1 MKKLIFSSII
11 AVTFLCTLFL
21 QSEAYA
27 NVFAHNIR
35 VTQPGSNAPFDGR
48 FDDGSGAAIR
58 FTLADRADSIWINIY
73 NGSTLVRTIVD
84 TGYTNRDTMIVW
96 NGNNNGGNLVP
107 SGNYTFEVKT
117 WNSGYANYSTL
128 HYSQPAIFTR
138 GVTSVK
144 NKNLKNFGFI
154 YTADNG
160 GYATGVAR
168 HAANGEQWGNA
179 QGTALLTT
187 TGEPVGPANLRF
199 SSEADDEGY
208 IYLIG
213 RDNRRI
219 YRYHTDT
226 LNVTMIDSGGY
237 NTAIQGLSVFGTGAD
252 KYVVVVG
259 DTTIYGFKIGTN
271 AGFFGPKDIL
281 VSSNAAGIIM
291 YDAVKG
297 RDANNSL
304 YVAYYGSPD
313 ASTKPGLAKFN
324 LGATVGT
331 GLIKTF
337 SDTVWTVKLD
347 SGRAATA
354 AIYYGA
360 TNNDDVIYFTQARIA
375 SGNPPSQAIWAV
387 KGIYGNSPTK
397 EVAYQDLQNNIT
409 SIRADVA
416 TDAAG
421 NLIFFEN
428 SNEEVVVVSPPNSG
442 NSFTTPGLSPIKVI
456 FAETIAAVRIDANN
470 DFVPDRLN
478 DVVTVIG
485 VVNSINFTATSN
497 RFQYGI
503 QDATAGIVI
512 TKGSET
518 GGGPVYN
525 IGDRL
530 LVTGT
535 VGQFNGTTQLNLTN
549 LTTDVELL
557 DIGNAVT
564 PVNMSLT
571 EYIQNAEKYESMLI
585 KVNGFST
592 TPENTVQWPA
602 NNADANI
609 SVWDG
614 YTRAILRVDR
624 DSDLDGQPAPTFPIN
639 AIGLA
644 TQFSTATPPNTGYQL
659 SPNLYAEIT
668 QNVAVEPTKYFFLQ
682 NPANNATITITD
694 SSQSFTANWT
704 KSVDLNGDAV
714 TYQFQLLKTPAFGSG
729 VLADSFYTFN
739 GTTALGWMGT
749 ADTLNT
755 KWTVRARGGSSIV
768 FVQSVDTFSVKFI
781 RAIPVGINDL
791 VPVEFYVDQNF
802 PNPFNPSTT
811 IKFGLPAAD
820 VVDLRIY
827 NMLGQQVAVLA
838 NNKQFEAGNH
848 SAVFDASKLASG
860 TYIYRLQAGKN
871 IVTKKMLLIK

>member
-1 MKKLIFSSII
+1 MKKLIFSSIV
-11 AVTFLCTLFL
+11 AVTFLCTLL
-21 QSEAYA
+21 IQSEAYA

-58 FTLADRADSIWINIY
+58 FTLVDRADSLWINIY
-73 NGSTLVRTIVD
+73 SGATLVRTITE
-84 TGYTNRDTMIVW
+84 TGYTSRDTFVVW
-96 NGNNNGGNLVP
+96 NGNNNSGNPVA

-117 WNSGYANYSTL
+117 WNSGNGAYTSL

-138 GVTSVK
+138 GVTTIK

-154 YTADNG
+154 YSASNG
-160 GYATGVAR
+160 GYVTGVAR
-168 HAANGEQWGNA
+168 HAANGEQWGDVQGNA
-179 QGTALLTT
+179 LVTT
-187 TGEPVGPANLRF
+187 TGTPVGPSDLRF
-199 SSEADDEGY
+199 SSEADDDGY
-208 IYLIG
+208 VYLIG
-213 RDNRRI
+213 RTNREI
-219 YRYHTDT
+219 YRYHTDS
-226 LNVTMIDSGGY
+226 LNVYRIDSGGY
-237 NTAIQGLSVFGTGAD
+237 NTAIQGLAVFGSGAD

-259 DTTIYGFKIGTN
+259 DTTIYGFKIGTSSYFT
-271 AGFFGPKDIL
+271 GTKDIL
-281 VSSNAAGIIM
+281 VSTATSGIIM

-304 YVAYYGSPD
+304 YIAYYGNPD
-313 ASTKPGLAKFN
+313 ASTKPGLARIQ
-324 LGATVGT
+324 LGATIGSGT
-331 GLIKTF
+331 KTF
-337 SDTVWTVKLD
+337 ADTTWTVKLD

-360 TNNDDVIYFTQARIA
+360 TNADDIIYFTQARIA

-387 KGIYGNSPTK
+387 KDVYGNSPTK

-416 TDAAG
+416 VDAVG

-428 SNEEVVVVSPPNSG
+428 SNEEVVVISPPG
-442 NSFTTPGLSPIKVI
+442 GANSFTTPAPAPIKVI
-456 FAETIAAVRIDANN
+456 FAETIAAVRVDANN

-485 VVNSINFTATSN
+485 VINSINFTATSN

-503 QDATAGIVI
+503 QDATAGIII

-535 VGQFNGTTQLNLTN
+535 VAQFNGVTQLNLTN
-549 LTTDVELL
+549 LTTDIELL

-564 PVNMSLT
+564 PVDMTLT
-571 EYIQNAEKYESMLI
+571 EYIMNAEKYESMLI
-585 KVNGFST
+585 KVNGFGT
-592 TPENTVQWPA
+592 TPDNTVNWPA
-602 NNADANI
+602 SNADANI
-609 SVWDG
+609 NVWDG
-614 YTRAILRVDR
+614 YTRSILRVDR
-624 DSDLDGQPAPTFPIN
+624 DSDLDGQPAPTYPIN
-639 AIGLA
+639 AVGLA
-644 TQFSTATPPNTGYQL
+644 TQFTTATPPNNGYQL
-659 SPNLYAEIT
+659 SPNKYAEIT
-668 QNVAVEPTKYFFLQ
+668 QGVAVEPTKYFFLQ
-682 NPANNATITITD
+682 NPANNATITVTD
-694 SSQSFTANWT
+694 SAQSFTANWT
-704 KSVDLNGDAV
+704 KSVDLNGDAI

-729 VLADSFYTFN
+729 VLTDSFYTFN
-739 GTTALGWMGT
+739 GTTALGWLGT

-755 KWTVRARGGSSIV
+755 KWTVRARGGASVV
-768 FVQSVDTFSVKFI
+768 FVQSVDTFNVRII
-781 RAIPVGINDL
+781 RAIPVGVNDV
-791 VPVEFYVDQNF
+791 VPVAFYVDQNY

-820 VVDLRIY
+820 VVDLRVY

-838 NNKQFEAGNH
+838 SNKYYEAGNH

-860 TYIYRLQAGKN
+860 TYIYRLQAGKQ